1 MKKILVALWTSG
13 LFLILLL
20 LTYWVHVTY
29 FKVNV
34 LLYSA
39 FADSLLATIATLIFF
54 LVWTKSRIY
63 TFFEKLQLI
72 IIWLLIGYILAISVP
87 TLIDRSLSFY
97 ILEKIQQRDGGIQLE
112 KFEQVFIKEY
122 VKEHRLMD
130 IRLTEQQ
137 QSGTIEIKNGCVKL
151 TKRGESLANF
161 SRAFRKNFLPKKRL
175 LMDTYSDDLTDP
187 FRYSVDSI
195 DYKCY

>member
-39 FADSLLATIATLIFF
+39 FADSLLATFATLIFF